1 MPDANPQVDPIARAC
16 ELVGRF
22 AYHFSRLEEQLNSA
36 IIRLF
41 KLDETTADIITANID
56 FARKLN
62 IVQSAV
68 NEQNAR
74 ADQATLK
81 KLIEDTFAG
90 IFAVNMERQIVAHS
104 AFEPHTMGGVQFKRT
119 VARGHLNRMDP
130 HWSEDKFKSE
140 FDKMQRLERNLEDI
154 LRQIK
159 PFVPTF
165 HLLGF

>member
-1 MPDANPQVDPIARAC
+1 MPDADPQVDPIARAC

-62 IVQSAV
+62 IVQSAL
-68 NEQNAR
+68 NEQNASR
-74 ADQATLK
+74 ERERVRKEIK
-81 KLIEDTFAG
+81 KTFAD
-90 IFAVNMERQIVAHS
+90 ISTVNMDRQIAAHS
-104 AFEPHTMGGVQFKRT
+104 AFETHEMGGVQFKRT

-130 HWSEDKFKSE
+130 HWSEAKFQSE
-140 FDKMQRLERNLEDI
+140 FEKMERLERALESL
-154 LRQIK
+154 LRKIK
-159 PFVPTF
+159 PYVPTF
-165 HLLGF
+165 HFLGF